1 MEALVAV
8 KSLIIAEKPSVAADI
23 AAALGGFQ
31 KNGQHW
37 ERDDTIV
44 SSAVGHLV
52 EIRLPEE
59 FNAIF
64 DLSKLPI
71 LPEHFALNIIP
82 GTKSKFAELKVLMQR
97 SDVDQVVNA
106 CDAGREGELIFRL
119 IYEKAGC
126 TKPMRRMWI
135 RSMTRE
141 AIQNAH
147 NNMKPGN
154 NYDALATA
162 ARLRSEAD
170 LVLGINGTRGASL
183 LRKQET
189 GQFEL
194 YNAGRVQTPV
204 LTLVVE
210 RQQAIKQFIAK
221 PFWELVGHFK
231 LKSGQYQGR
240 IIGLLKNDPD
250 STKPVRIGTREKAA
264 DLLKHYQSV
273 QQWTVH
279 DTATVEVKNPPRL
292 FDLTTLQ
299 RDANKR
305 FRMSAKQT
313 LEIAQALYER
323 HKLTTY
329 PRTDASC
336 LPEDYPDE
344 CRRIMQALGNTA
356 AYQQLVHDAV
366 PDLLD
371 FKPSKRIFNNEKI
384 SDHFAII
391 PTGNTS
397 AELSEQEAKIYDLI
411 VRRFLAAFFPAA
423 IINVTTRIT
432 TPEGLPGR
440 FITIGKVFAN
450 RGWMQVYADTDDA
463 GQQVSEDKDKEL
475 CPLTPV
481 DEGQAQ
487 LSRIELDARMTTPPK
502 PYTEATLLSAM
513 ERAGQL
519 VDDDE
524 LRDAMQD
531 KGLGTPA
538 TRAAIIEGLLRDK
551 DSRGNAKTPYL
562 IRDGKA
568 GYLLPTDKAVQFID
582 FLKANGIEALTSPKS
597 TGEWEYELLQ
607 VQKGQANPE
616 QFRNGIYQVTRDM
629 MTIMRDKASTAE
641 NPTLQAPCP
650 CCGKPMQVFFKG
662 YKCSDEQTCKYVLW
676 NTIAGRKITPLE
688 AETLLATGRLP
699 TVKGFASKSGKRFAA
714 GLQLD
719 EQHKLQF
726 IFEEPKNRPALSTQF
741 ACKTC
746 GKPLVHRTKPG
757 KNGYNFW
764 GCSGYKDGC
773 KTSYPDK
780 SGKPDYTP
788 RVKRST

>member
-1 MEALVAV
+1 M

-31 KNGQHW
+31 KAGQQW
-37 ERDDTIV
+37 ERPDAIV
-44 SSAVGHLV
+44 SSAVGHLI
-52 EIRLPEE
+52 EIGLPDECSTT
-59 FNAIF
+59 F
-64 DLSKLPI
+64 DLAKLPI
-71 LPEHFALNIIP
+71 LPEHFTLNVIE
-82 GTKSKFAELKVLMQR
+82 GTKAKFAELKALMSR
-97 SDVDQVVNA
+97 PDVGQIINA

-126 TKPMRRMWI
+126 RKPMRRMWI
-135 RSMTRE
+135 RSMTQD
-141 AIQNAH
+141 AIHDAY
-147 NNMKPGN
+147 NNMKPGSA
-154 NYDALATA
+154 YDALALA

-170 LVLGINGTRGASL
+170 LVLGVNGTRGASL

-210 RQQAIKQFIAK
+210 RHQAIKQFVAK
-221 PFWELVGHFK
+221 PYWELVGHFK
-231 LKSGQYQGR
+231 LQSGQYQGR
-240 IIGLLKNDPD
+240 VIGLLKNDPD
-250 STKPVRIGTREKAA
+250 STKPVRFGTREKAA
-264 DLLKHYQSV
+264 ELLKHYQAT

-279 DTATVEVKNPPRL
+279 DTATVESKNPPRL

-299 RDANKR
+299 REANKR

-356 AYQQLVHDAV
+356 AYKQLVHDAT
-366 PDLLD
+366 PNLLD

-391 PTGNTS
+391 PTGNEPS
-397 AELSEQEAKIYDLI
+397 ELSDQEAKIYDLI

-450 RGWMQVYADTDDA
+450 RGWMQVYDDADDA
-463 GQQVSEDKDKEL
+463 GAGQQTGESKEL
-475 CPLTPV
+475 CPLAPA
-481 DEGQAQ
+481 DKCQAQ

-519 VDDDE
+519 VDDNE

-538 TRAAIIEGLLRDK
+538 TRASIIEGLLRDK
-551 DSRGNAKTPYL
+551 DGRGNAKTPYL
-562 IRDGKA
+562 VRDGKA
-568 GYLLPTDKAVQFID
+568 GHLLPTDKAVQFID
-582 FLKANGIEALTSPKS
+582 FLKASGIDALTSPQS
-597 TGEWEYELLQ
+597 TGEWEYQLLQ
-607 VQKGQANPE
+607 IQKGQANPD
-616 QFRNGIYQVTRDM
+616 QFRSGIYQVTRDM
-629 MTIMRDKASTAE
+629 MAIMRDKAATAE
-641 NPTLQAPCP
+641 TPTLKAPCP
-650 CCGKPMQVFFKG
+650 CCGKTMQVFFKG
-662 YKCSDEQTCKYVLW
+662 YKCSDEESCKYVLW
-676 NTIAGRKITPLE
+676 NTIAGRKLSASE
-688 AETLLATGRLP
+688 AEKLLTTGKLATL
-699 TVKGFASKSGKRFAA
+699 KGFISSKTGKRFDA
-714 GLQLD
+714 GLMMD

-726 IFEEPKNRPALSTQF
+726 VFKQTENRPTPSSQF
-741 ACKTC
+741 TCKTC
-746 GKPLVHRTKPG
+746 GKPLIHRTKPG

-788 RVKRST
+788 RAKRSS

>member
-1 MEALVAV
+1 MKA
-8 KSLIIAEKPSVAADI
+8 LIIAEKPSVAADI

-31 KNGQHW
+31 KAGQHW
-37 ERDDTIV
+37 ERSDAIV
-44 SSAVGHLV
+44 ASAVGHLI
-52 EIRLPEE
+52 EIGLPDEHSST
-59 FNAIF
+59 F
-64 DLSKLPI
+64 DLAALPI
-71 LPEHFALNIIP
+71 LPKHFTLNVIA
-82 GTKSKFAELKVLMQR
+82 GTSSKFSELKTLMHRQEV
-97 SDVDQVVNA
+97 SQVVNA

-126 TKPMRRMWI
+126 HKPMYRMWI
-135 RSMTRE
+135 RSMTSEAIRE
-141 AIQNAH
+141 AHSQ
-147 NNMKPGN
+147 MQPGSS
-154 NYDALATA
+154 YDALATA

-210 RQQAIKQFIAK
+210 RAQAIKDFVAQ

-240 IIGLLKNDPD
+240 VIGLLKSDPD
-250 STKPVRIGTREKAA
+250 STKPVRFGTREKAA
-264 DLLKHYQSV
+264 SVLQRYQAV
-273 QQWTVH
+273 QSWTVH

-299 RDANKR
+299 REANKR

-336 LPEDYPDE
+336 LPEDYPAE
-344 CRRIMQALGNTA
+344 CRRILQALGQTD
-356 AYQQLVHDAV
+356 AYRPLVHERV
-366 PDLLD
+366 TDLLD
-371 FKPSKRIFNNEKI
+371 FKPSKRIFDNGRI

-391 PTGNTS
+391 PTGNAP
-397 AELSEQEAKIYDLI
+397 AELSESEARIYDLI
-411 VRRFLAAFFPAA
+411 VRRFVAAFYPSAV
-423 IINVTTRIT
+423 INVTTRIT

-440 FITIGKVFAN
+440 FITIGKVFAD
-450 RGWMQVYADTDDA
+450 RGWMQVYDDHEA
-463 GQQVSEDKDKEL
+463 KQQSSQNSEL
-475 CPLTPV
+475 CPLIPA
-481 DEGQAQ
+481 DKCQAH
-487 LSRIELDARMTTPPK
+487 LLRIEVDARMTTPPI

-513 ERAGQL
+513 ERAGQF
-519 VDDDE
+519 VDEDE
-524 LRDAMQD
+524 LRDAMQE

-551 DSRGNAKTPYL
+551 DGRGNPKTPYL

-568 GYLLPTDKAVQFID
+568 GHLLPTDKAIQFIN
-582 FLKANGIEALTSPKS
+582 FLKTSGIDALTSPKS
-597 TGEWEYELLQ
+597 TGEWEYQLLQ
-607 VQKGQANPE
+607 VQKGRADPR
-616 QFRNGIYQVTRDM
+616 QFRSDIYQVTSDM
-629 MTIMRDKASTAE
+629 VAIMRDKAAKAE
-641 NPTLQAPCP
+641 TPSLNAPCP
-650 CCGKPMQVFFKG
+650 CCGQRMQVFFKG
-662 YKCSDEQTCKYVLW
+662 YKCSDEACKFVLW
-676 NTIAGRKITPLE
+676 NTIAGRKITPEE
-688 AETLLATGRLP
+688 AEKLLLTGSLP
-699 TVKGFASKSGKRFAA
+699 KLKGFVSKTGKRFEA
-714 GLQLD
+714 GLRLD

-726 IFEEPKNRPALSTQF
+726 VFEQQAASNRPAPSSQY
-741 ACKTC
+741 ACKVC
-746 GKPLVHRTKPG
+746 GKPLIHRKKAG
-757 KNGYNFW
+757 KGGFNFW
-764 GCSGYKDGC
+764 GCSGYQDGC

-788 RVKRST
+788 RIRRTT